1 MSTQPGWRL
10 AHAIAWREFDGE
22 IVVYHDGTGS
32 THHLGSLGSA
42 VLRALAA
49 HASGIGIGAL
59 VHELGIEADPHGDAA
74 ADAAAD
80 VEHALDELAELKIAI
95 PVAA

>member
-74 ADAAAD
+74 AD
-80 VEHALDELAELKIAI
+80 VEHALDELAEMKIAI

>member
-1 MSTQPGWRL
+1 MSTQLGWRL

-22 IVVYHDGTGS
+22 IVVFHDATGN

-49 HASGIGIGAL
+49 HPSGIGFDAL
-59 VHELGIEADPHGDAA
+59 LHQLGLEADAHDTG
-74 ADAAAD
+74 
-80 VEHALDELAELKIAI
+80 EIKRTLCELAELKLAVPIA
-95 PVAA
+95 A

>member
-22 IVVYHDGTGS
+22 IVVYHDATGN

-49 HASGIGIGAL
+49 HASGIGFDAL
-59 VHELGIEADPHGDAA
+59 LRELGLA
-74 ADAAAD
+74 ADACDTA
-80 VEHALDELAELKIAI
+80 EIERTLGELAELKLAVPIA
-95 PVAA
+95 A